1 MYVPLFMGCFENLGS
16 CHFHET
22 LFLKI
27 PTSPSL
33 PALWQLCLAETL
45 QDYPQVTGG
54 RYKMCVEVPVQKT
67 MFRLLPAP
75 LQSGAEISVSAIL
88 FTQGINEQQT
98 IADRLVRWLR
108 DFPSISVPG
117 NQVWRQH
124 SAGPD

>member
-1 MYVPLFMGCFENLGS
+1 M
-16 CHFHET
+16 
-22 LFLKI
+22 
-27 PTSPSL
+27 
-33 PALWQLCLAETL
+33 
-45 QDYPQVTGG
+45 TGG

-75 LQSGAEISVSAIL
+75 LQAGAEISVSAIL

-117 NQVWRQH
+117 DQVWRQH
-124 SAGPD
+124 SAGPDQCPESDGADSLLLQIQGMSGQLQ